1 MKNYRILL
9 VANSFFFG
17 AVGVMMPL
25 LSLYLQ
31 ELGAD
36 LALISIILTSA
47 VGVALAGNFAWGWLA
62 DRTGRRKPFYI
73 AGLLGMAVGYL
84 WLSQANSIAMA
95 WPARLLDGLGMAAVY
110 TLGLTL
116 AGDTLDT
123 STSKGRSIGLFR
135 GLGSL
140 AWAVGAFMGGR
151 IADMFSVSAAFVLCS
166 GLMAAAALLALL
178 LTDVKPPIK
187 SPARPSIKQAAGTDA
202 AGTPPLAPP
211 KAGRLGGLPLFYL
224 AGVMLWTAVDYASST
239 MWPNYMA
246 SVGFSKTAISSL
258 WSLAAF
264 FEMPAMVIFGGLSD
278 VVGRTIM
285 LIAGGFGIAA
295 VQVGYVLFVQSVP
308 ILLGIQVAR
317 GLSLGSYTSAAM
329 TYAAESGTQATRG
342 SSSGIFY
349 ATSSAGQLAGT
360 LLAGTLAQAYGFTA
374 LYLTCAALATASGIC
389 FLALRY
395 KRARRGGAGGSL
407 GRTTSRRWGTSRK
420 WFAAARAAAAAASLC
435 ATRSASAEP

>member
-9 VANSFFFG
+9 VANSLFFG

-47 VGVALAGNFAWGWLA
+47 VVVALVGNFFWGWLA
-62 DRTGRRKPFYI
+62 DRTGRRKPYYI
-73 AGLLGMAVGYL
+73 AGLVGMALGYL
-84 WLSQANSIAMA
+84 WLSQASSIAMA

-116 AGDTLDT
+116 AGDSLDT
-123 STSKGRSIGLFR
+123 SGSKGRSIGLFR

-140 AWAVGAFMGGR
+140 AWAVGAFAGGR
-151 IADMFSVSAAFVLCS
+151 IADLFSVSAAFVLCC
-166 GLMAAAALLALL
+166 GLMAAAALVALL
-178 LTDVKPPIK
+178 LDDVK
-187 SPARPSIKQAAGTDA
+187 SPARSPGKPTVKPIAAATA
-202 AGTPPLAPP
+202 APAPAPLAQP
-211 KAGRLGGLPLFYL
+211 KAGLLGGLPLLYL

-246 SVGFSKTAISSL
+246 SVGYSKTAISSL

-264 FEMPAMVIFGGLSD
+264 FEMPAMVVLGGLSD
-278 VVGRTIM
+278 VVGRVIM

-295 VQVGYVLFVQSVP
+295 VQVGYVLFVQSLP

-342 SSSGIFY
+342 SSSGVFF

-360 LLAGTLAQAYGFTA
+360 LLAGTMAQAFGFAA

-389 FLALRY
+389 FLAMRY
-395 KRARRGGAGGSL
+395 RRARLQAPVE
-407 GRTTSRRWGTSRK
+407 
-420 WFAAARAAAAAASLC
+420 A
-435 ATRSASAEP
+435 

>member
-9 VANSFFFG
+9 VANSLFFG

-47 VGVALAGNFAWGWLA
+47 VVVALAGNFFWGWLA
-62 DRTGRRKPFYI
+62 DRTGRRKPYYI
-73 AGLLGMAVGYL
+73 AGLVGMAVGYL
-84 WLSQANSIAMA
+84 WLSQANSIGMA

-116 AGDTLDT
+116 AGDSLDT
-123 STSKGRSIGLFR
+123 SGSKGRSIGLFR

-140 AWAVGAFMGGR
+140 AWAVGAFTGGR
-151 IADMFSVSAAFVLCS
+151 IADLFSVPAAFVLCC
-166 GLMAAAALLALL
+166 GLMAAAALVALL
-178 LTDVKPPIK
+178 LDDVKPPARAPGKPTVKPIAA
-187 SPARPSIKQAAGTDA
+187 STTAPPAGAGV
-202 AGTPPLAPP
+202 TPAPAPLAQP
-211 KAGRLGGLPLFYL
+211 KAGLLGGLPLLYL

-246 SVGFSKTAISSL
+246 SVGYSKTAISSL

-264 FEMPAMVIFGGLSD
+264 FEMPAMVVLGGLSD
-278 VVGRTIM
+278 VVGRVIM

-295 VQVGYVLFVQSVP
+295 VQVGYVLFLQSLP

-342 SSSGIFY
+342 SSSGVFF

-360 LLAGTLAQAYGFTA
+360 LLAGTMAQAFGFTA

-389 FLALRY
+389 FLAMRY
-395 KRARRGGAGGSL
+395 RRARLQAPVE
-407 GRTTSRRWGTSRK
+407 
-420 WFAAARAAAAAASLC
+420 A
-435 ATRSASAEP
+435 

>member
-9 VANSFFFG
+9 VANSLFFG

-36 LALISIILTSA
+36 LALISVILTSA
-47 VGVALAGNFAWGWLA
+47 VVVALAGNFFWGWLA
-62 DRTGRRKPFYI
+62 DRTGRRKPYYV
-73 AGLLGMAVGYL
+73 AGLVGMAVGYL
-84 WLSQANSIAMA
+84 WLSQAGSIALA

-123 STSKGRSIGLFR
+123 SRSKGRSIGLFR

-140 AWAVGAFMGGR
+140 AWAVGAFAGGR
-151 IADMFSVSAAFVLCS
+151 IADLFSISAAFVLCS
-166 GLMAAAALLALL
+166 VLMAVAALVALL
-178 LTDVKPPIK
+178 LHDVKPQARR
-187 SPARPSIKQAAGTDA
+187 PAPLPGGTAAGA
-202 AGTPPLAPP
+202 AGAVPSGSAPSRSAP
-211 KAGRLGGLPLFYL
+211 SAAGPLGGLPLLYL

-246 SVGFSKTAISSL
+246 SLGYSKTAISSL

-278 VVGRTIM
+278 VVGRVIM

-295 VQVGYVLFVQSVP
+295 VQVGYVLFVQSLP
-308 ILLGIQVAR
+308 LLLGIQVVR

-329 TYAAESGTQATRG
+329 TYAAESGTQETRG
-342 SSSGIFY
+342 SSSGVFY

-360 LLAGTLAQAYGFTA
+360 LLAGTMAQAFGFTA
-374 LYLTCAALATASGIC
+374 LYLTCAALATASGLC
-389 FLALRY
+389 FLALRHR
-395 KRARRGGAGGSL
+395 RAHLRNVR
-407 GRTTSRRWGTSRK
+407 GTSQVPG
-420 WFAAARAAAAAASLC
+420 A
-435 ATRSASAEP
+435 